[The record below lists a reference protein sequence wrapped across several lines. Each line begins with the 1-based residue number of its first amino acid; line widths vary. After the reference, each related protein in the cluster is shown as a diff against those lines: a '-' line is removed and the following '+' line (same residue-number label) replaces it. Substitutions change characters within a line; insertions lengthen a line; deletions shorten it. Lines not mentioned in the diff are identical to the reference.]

1 MKKIGDYLIERL
13 KLNDDS
19 KIKKED
25 IIKLYQQNNGQINYG
40 GATIRCNALW
50 FVTARIEILKTLG
63 KIIDNT
69 NKCLKGCYLIF
80 YSGTKQFGFHI
91 YDSSFNDNDYVKS
104 NMKSYIGTI
113 RMYNIKKDEEC
124 NGVDVEFERKKEN
137 LNGKLTSS
145 QLSIVK
151 KLEAYI
157 QPKNMPF
164 NN

>member
-25 IIKLYQQNNGQINYG
+25 IIKAYEQNHLLFKYG
-40 GATIRCNALW
+40 GAIIKAEELW
-50 FVTARIEILKTLG
+50 VMMSKIEILEALG

-69 NKCLKGCYLIF
+69 NECLDGCYLIF
-80 YSGTKQFGFHI
+80 YSGIGKNGFHI
-91 YDSSFNDNDYVKS
+91 YDSSFDDDDYVWSDK
-104 NMKSYIGTI
+104 NEQAHIGTI
-113 RMYNIKKDEEC
+113 LMHELKKGEKYDGTNIEFVRKDK
-124 NGVDVEFERKKEN
+124 DV
-137 LNGKLTSS
+137 TSS
-145 QLSIVK
+145 QLSIIK

-157 QPKNMPF
+157 QPKNKPF